1 MQISRVF
8 CLCKKYRTACYHSE
22 QFGKRSGI
30 MIERYT
36 YPEMGR
42 IWTDENEFQT
52 MLDIEIAA
60 CEAMAKL
67 GQIPAEAVPVIK
79 EKAKFSV
86 ERIREIE
93 KETRHDILAFLT
105 AVAENVG
112 EPAKYIHMGLTSS
125 DVKDTALGVMM
136 KQAAD
141 IIIDDLVALRDILKR
156 RAAEHK
162 YTVMIGRTH
171 GIHAEPLT
179 LGLKFALWM
188 DETERN
194 LERVKRARDTVA
206 IGKISGAVGTYA
218 NIDPYIETYVC
229 QQMGIKAAKLATQV
243 IQRDRHAEF
252 VTALAIVAGSLD
264 KFATEIRNLQRT
276 DIREAEEYFH
286 PGQKGSSA
294 MPHKRNPITCERV
307 TGLAR
312 VVRGH
317 AVSALE
323 DMPLWHERDI
333 SHSSVERVILPDSTI
348 LVDYM
353 LRILTDVVDRLLVYP
368 EAMKANIEKT
378 GGLIFSQRVL
388 LKLVDKGA
396 VREDAYRWVQRNA
409 MARWLE
415 GADFKAN
422 VIADP
427 DIKQYLS
434 ASDIEECFEYSYYL
448 RHVDTI
454 MARFGL

>member
-1 MQISRVF
+1 M
-8 CLCKKYRTACYHSE
+8 
-22 QFGKRSGI
+22 

-36 YPEMGR
+36 LPEIGR

-52 MLDIEIAA
+52 MLEIEIAA
-60 CEAMAKL
+60 CEAMARI
-67 GQIPAEAVPVIK
+67 GQIPAAAVPVIK

-112 EPAKYIHMGLTSS
+112 DPAKYIHMGLTSS
-125 DVKDTALGVMM
+125 DVKDTALGYMM

-141 IIIDDLVALRDILKR
+141 IIITDLIKFRDVLKR

-162 YTVMIGRTH
+162 HTPMIGRTH
-171 GIHAEPLT
+171 GIHAEPIT

-194 LERVKRARDTVA
+194 IERVKRAREAVA
-206 IGKISGAVGTYA
+206 VGKLSGAVGTYA
-218 NIDPYIETYVC
+218 SIDPSIEIHVC
-229 QQMGIKAAKLATQV
+229 EKLGLKSAKLATQV

-252 VTALAIVAGSLD
+252 MTTLAIVAGSLD
-264 KFATEIRNLQRT
+264 KMATEVRNLQRT
-276 DIREAEEYFH
+276 DIREAEEFFH

-307 TGLAR
+307 SGLAR
-312 VVRGH
+312 IVRGN
-317 AVSALE
+317 ALAALE

-353 LRILTDVVDRLLVYP
+353 LHIFTDIIDRLLVYP

-388 LKLVDKGA
+388 LRLVDKGV
-396 VREDAYRWVQRNA
+396 VREEAYRWVQRNA
-409 MARWLE
+409 MAKWLE
-415 GADFKAN
+415 GADFKTN
-422 VIADP
+422 VINDP
-427 DIKQYLS
+427 DIQKHLS
-434 ASDIEECFEYSYYL
+434 PAEIEECFNYTWHL
-448 RHVDTI
+448 RHIDTI

>member
-1 MQISRVF
+1 
-8 CLCKKYRTACYHSE
+8 
-22 QFGKRSGI
+22 
-30 MIERYT
+30 MIRRYT
-36 YPEMGR
+36 KPEMGR

-52 MLDIEIAA
+52 MLDIEIYA
-60 CEAMAKL
+60 CEIMAEL
-67 GQIPAEAVPVIK
+67 GQIPAEAVPVIR

-93 KETRHDILAFLT
+93 SEIHHDIIAFLT
-105 AVAENVG
+105 AVAEHVG
-112 EPAKYIHMGLTSS
+112 DEAKYIHMGLTSS
-125 DVKDTALGVMM
+125 DVKDTALGYMM

-141 IIIDDLVALRDILKR
+141 LIIRDLEKFRDVLKR

-162 YTVMIGRTH
+162 YTAMIGRTH
-171 GIHAEPLT
+171 GIHAEPIT
-179 LGLKFALWM
+179 LGLKFALWL

-194 LERVKRARDTVA
+194 IERMKRAREAVA
-206 IGKISGAVGTYA
+206 VGKLSGAVGTYA
-218 NIDPYIETYVC
+218 NIDPKVEAYVC
-229 QQMGIKAAKLATQV
+229 EKMGLKAAKLATQV

-252 VTALAIVAGSLD
+252 MSTLAIIASSLD

-286 PGQKGSSA
+286 PNQKGSSA

-307 TGLAR
+307 SGLAR
-312 VVRGH
+312 VVRGN
-317 AVSALE
+317 ALAALE
-323 DMPLWHERDI
+323 DVALWHERDI

-353 LRILTDVVDRLLVYP
+353 LHIFTNVVDKLLVYP
-368 EAMKANIEKT
+368 DAMKANMNKT

-388 LKLVDKGA
+388 LALVDKGA

-415 GADFKAN
+415 GQDFRAN
-422 VIADP
+422 LKNDP
-427 DIKQYLS
+427 DIRQYLT
-434 ASDIEECFEYSYYL
+434 DEELEACFDPAYML
-448 RHVDTI
+448 QHVDTI